1 MLWLWRHVQGMVRQA
16 FLTSAAEKAK
26 TQAENSSQKLKE
38 KTQPQGGTLFILRK
52 TQEKNSILPIF
63 LLKLKIF
70 MGCHFFFCYFY
81 EQKISN
87 STNFQLFFTKNIES
101 FIKLKKNRGEKT

>member
-1 MLWLWRHVQGMVRQA
+1 MVYNFHGALMQA
-16 FLTSAAEKAK
+16 LFLTLPTEKTK

-63 LLKLKIF
+63 PLKLK
-70 MGCHFFFCYFY
+70 FFCGV
-81 EQKISN
+81 S
-87 STNFQLFFTKNIES
+87 LFMLF
-101 FIKLKKNRGEKT
+101 L